1 MPTTASVARSSN
13 TERDEKEM
21 REHGRAKAEE
31 TERAAKGR
39 EESARGREE
48 SARGGGGEEGERG
61 VGRPGGEGRRARGRE
76 ARGRGSQGP
85 QPGPPKQAGAS
96 QQAAVPVDSD
106 TLSSTSSTP
115 LDSNW
120 ESLDVALTA
129 VQPPRPENETTRDPP
144 SLEEAPNL
152 DLLSCGA
159 VDIYPVIGCQ
169 RLGPT
174 PDLTPFPR
182 IRPSLGVPLLHPPDH
197 GPGPGGVASL
207 DPSEISSQRADSLSP
222 TMSDCLL
229 GVGPKEGGSA
239 GCQQAGLALAGNR
252 LSLDVYP
259 RGAALLPELWG
270 SRQDEMLA
278 VEFVRLCSNQEGIEG
293 AVELLPRMRG
303 LRSAVLKGGSLRD
316 EFGACVP
323 GLLSALSD
331 SFSSLQLLT
340 HLDLSFNRLHSL
352 PGCVSALPC
361 LSTLLLGHNLL
372 GSLPESLGDLRCLTF
387 LSLIKN
393 RLHSLPASLGQLG
406 ALRSLDASHNLLEE
420 IPEQAGALERLE
432 LLDLSANKLRS
443 VPETLGNLL
452 SLQQLHLHSNC
463 LELVPASLAA
473 LPSLTHLDL
482 QNNCLRRVPVEIESC
497 PAARLRGNPLGQP
510 ETPQTLPQTED
521 ASEPKDP
528 PELHL
533 SGDQDSFVVTHD
545 GCTVFLPR
553 GLKLVF
559 PAGASSMV
567 TVTWHLRRPSRKL
580 VRLEHHDFLL
590 SSVLELQP
598 HGINFHKPVSLS
610 LPYSAPRR
618 APHRQAVIRTFDGAS
633 WTDLQTH
640 TVTYSRRKRVEGAE
654 LPQDKLGSQTSRND
668 KRFLACCSLSHF
680 SWFMVVSQLVE
691 ECCSVLPLQG
701 ALLVSSA
708 DPGIKVTFPPAATAE
723 ARRVRMQVLAVPL
736 PQLRE
741 LSGDPHASASPLLRL
756 AQSSALNF
764 LQPVRIQ
771 LPLPPGLTGLS
782 LDRSRLHL
790 LHGDPS
796 ADTWT
801 DITQQVA
808 LQFTHLY
815 AVFEVLHFSWYWLW
829 YTTQRYVGGMVR
841 RVYERLRLHQVQFMA
856 LQRKK
861 NPEQVLLQCL
871 PQNKVDDAL
880 ERLISRYQGPE
891 PSDLIDML
899 EGEQFFAGFEKG
911 IEIDSDRPD
920 CEAGRI
926 SFVFYSHLK
935 NLKEVYVSSSS
946 DRSVQPV
953 RGQVSFYRG
962 AMPESLPEEAAKKRK
977 GPDSQWLTT
986 LPLQLPMLRSV
997 TEGGQSGQP
1006 SPLNLGDEE
1015 SGFLTE
1021 VNLLGIALRIGAEWR
1036 SIGTNLGLSYQ
1047 QLDRLEYGHRGDLGR
1062 QVESMLFSPRV
1073 SVSLSVQG
1081 GDLGRQVAQCSFPG
1095 RCRRAGARTCGS
1107 EGSLH
1112 QESWGQR
1119 QEIGTSSR
1127 ERGLGRGW
1135 AASQEDSAIDMG

>member
-1 MPTTASVARSSN
+1 M
-13 TERDEKEM
+13 EEQGQ
-21 REHGRAKAEE
+21 REQ
-31 TERAAKGR
+31 
-39 EESARGREE
+39 
-48 SARGGGGEEGERG
+48 
-61 VGRPGGEGRRARGRE
+61 PGGERSRSGGIDPA
-76 ARGRGSQGP
+76 SP
-85 QPGPPKQAGAS
+85 SVPPKPAS
-96 QQAAVPVDSD
+96 LTDPVDSD
-106 TLSSTSSTP
+106 TLSSSPSTP

-120 ESLDVALTA
+120 ESLDVALSA
-129 VQPPRPENETTRDPP
+129 VHPPRPETETERDPP
-144 SLEEAPNL
+144 SLT
-152 DLLSCGA
+152 S
-159 VDIYPVIGCQ
+159 
-169 RLGPT
+169 
-174 PDLTPFPR
+174 FPR
-182 IRPSLGVPLLHPPDH
+182 TPLGVPILHPPERD
-197 GPGPGGVASL
+197 PGPGGVACL
-207 DPSEISSQRADSLSP
+207 DRGETGSQRADSLSP
-222 TMSDCLL
+222 TKIDCLL

-239 GCQQAGLALAGNR
+239 AYQLFGLALAGNR

-259 RGAALLPELWG
+259 KGVALLPELWR
-270 SRQDEMLA
+270 SRREEMLA
-278 VEFVRLCSNQEGIEG
+278 VEFVKLCSNQEGIEG

-303 LRSAVLKGGSLRD
+303 LRSAVLKGGSLKD

-323 GLLSALSD
+323 GRLSTLPD
-331 SFSSLQLLT
+331 SFGSLQLLT

-352 PGCVSALPC
+352 PGCVSTLPR

-372 GSLPESLGDLRCLTF
+372 GSLPESLGDLCSLTF

-393 RLHSLPASLGQLG
+393 RLRSLPASLGQLG
-406 ALRSLDASHNLLEE
+406 VLQSLDASHNLLEE
-420 IPEQAGALERLE
+420 IPEQVGALERLE

-443 VPETLGNLL
+443 VPETLGSLL

-463 LELVPASLAA
+463 LASVPASLAA

-482 QNNCLRRVPVEIESC
+482 QNNCLRQVPAEIESC

-510 ETPQTLPQTED
+510 ETPQTQPQTED
-521 ASEPKDP
+521 ASEPKAP

-533 SGDQDSFVVTHD
+533 SRDQDSFVVTHD

-559 PAGASSMV
+559 PAGAISTV
-567 TVTWHLRRPSRKL
+567 TVTWRLRRPSRKL

-598 HGINFHKPVSLS
+598 HGISFHKPVSLS
-610 LPYSAPRR
+610 LPYSAPRT
-618 APHRQAVIRTFDGAS
+618 APHRQVIIRTFDGAS
-633 WTDLQTH
+633 WTDLQSH
-640 TVTYSRRKRVEGAE
+640 TVTYRRRKRVLGAAQAPE
-654 LPQDKLGSQTSRND
+654 LPQDKLGGQTSRND

-680 SWFMVVSQLVE
+680 SWFMVVSRLVE

-708 DPGIKVTFPPAATAE
+708 DHGIKVTFPPAATAE
-723 ARRVRMQVLAVPL
+723 PRGVRMQVLTVPL

-741 LSGDPHASASPLLRL
+741 LSGDPQASASPLLRL
-756 AQSSALNF
+756 SQSSALNF

-815 AVFEVLHFSWYWLW
+815 AVFEVSHFSWYWLW
-829 YTTQRYVGGMVR
+829 YTTQRYVGGVVR

-861 NPEQVLLQCL
+861 DPEQVLLQCL
-871 PQNKVDDAL
+871 PQNKC
-880 ERLISRYQGPE
+880 RYQGPE

-926 SFVFYSHLK
+926 SFVFYSHMK
-935 NLKEVYVSSSS
+935 NRKEVYVSSSS

-962 AMPESLPEEAAKKRK
+962 AMPDSLPEEAAKKRK

-997 TEGGQSGQP
+997 IEGGQSGQP

-1036 SIGTNLGLSYQ
+1036 SIGTNLGLTYQ
-1047 QLDRLEYGHRGDLGR
+1047 QLERLEYGHRGDLGR
-1062 QVESMLFSPRV
+1062 LVESMLFSWARASAGLPDCVAQLVRAMQE
-1073 SVSLSVQG
+1073 S
-1081 GDLGRQVAQCSFPG
+1081 GRQDIAEEIADIIELGKRKYRDSLQ
-1095 RCRRAGARTCGS
+1095 RAGLGAGS
-1107 EGSLH
+1107 
-1112 QESWGQR
+1112 
-1119 QEIGTSSR
+1119 
-1127 ERGLGRGW
+1127 
-1135 AASQEDSAIDMG
+1135 SQEDSAIDMG